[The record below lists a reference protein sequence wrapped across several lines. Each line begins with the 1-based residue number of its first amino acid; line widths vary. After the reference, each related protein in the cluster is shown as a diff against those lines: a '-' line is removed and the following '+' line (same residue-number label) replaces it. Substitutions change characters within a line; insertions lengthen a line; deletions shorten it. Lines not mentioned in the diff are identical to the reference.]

1 MTFSQIEHLT
11 HFMEM
16 VFQEKQTVTFTHYF
30 KQTNSF
36 YEFILCPASQKH
48 TLDVFA
54 VDITAR
60 KDAENTLREIN
71 KKIWKMTLGIAR
83 IIPWRWDLKE
93 GLIY

>member
-1 MTFSQIEHLT
+1 MVHKKMPSPKRAPDTFHGNGIPR
-11 HFMEM
+11 
-16 VFQEKQTVTFTHYF
+16 KANGTFTHYF

-71 KKIWKMTLGIAR
+71 KKRK
-83 IIPWRWDLKE
+83 
-93 GLIY
+93 